1 VSEKDRFYLEKDEPL
16 KSCLLA
22 LRAIILSKN
31 LEVFETKKYGMP
43 CFCFRGKAFCYLWID
58 KKTGQPYILFVE
70 GNLLNHPHLE
80 SGDRKR
86 MKIFRVDPG
95 ADLPKKVIES

>member
-1 VSEKDRFYLEKDEPL
+1 MVYLAFAFGEKIFC
-16 KSCLLA
+16 CLW
-22 LRAIILSKN
+22 
-31 LEVFETKKYGMP
+31 TG
-43 CFCFRGKAFCYLWID
+43 

-95 ADLPKKVIES
+95 ADLPKKVIESSLEEALELYGKYRNGVI